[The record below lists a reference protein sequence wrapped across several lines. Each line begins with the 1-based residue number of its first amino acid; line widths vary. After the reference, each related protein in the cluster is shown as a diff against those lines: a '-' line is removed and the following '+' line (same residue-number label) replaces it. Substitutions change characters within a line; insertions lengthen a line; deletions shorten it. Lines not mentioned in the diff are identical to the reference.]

1 MTDLKELFLG
11 IGILS
16 IIILLIVLGN
26 KWEKKQQEEI
36 KKNPPPELTEEEKTK
51 QEELETKMGFWFMT
65 GFGIVA
71 GLFACWHI
79 YNNTDWV
86 YFWDLEKKKYIPV
99 ITNNEFYVINQKN
112 GKTYKLEKKEIS
124 DTYFYEY
131 QYLAA
136 PKIKKI
142 KVYSKT
148 NPINLDTTH

>member
-1 MTDLKELFLG
+1 MTELKELFLG
-11 IGILS
+11 IGIWS

-26 KWEKKQQEEI
+26 KRYEKQQEEI
-36 KKNPPPELTEEEKTK
+36 KKNPQPELTEEEKTK
-51 QEELETKMGFWFMT
+51 QEAFEAKMCCWFMT
-65 GFGIVA
+65 GFGAALGI
-71 GLFACWHI
+71 FACWHI

-86 YFWDLEKKKYIPV
+86 NFWDLEKKKYMPV

-124 DTYFYEY
+124 NTYFYEY